1 MAPRSG
7 LKEKREP
14 KLLAGLPF
22 SFVVAE
28 KL

>member
-7 LKEKREP
+7 LKAKREH